1 SIVPFFQI
9 TLDGK
14 IKYSNPA
21 LNEILGII
29 SETDLENY
37 NFFANFLKNEKI
49 KSHILK
55 KIEGKGRIENYRL
68 NIFGKDGSEEIYLM
82 DCKLNAADEENLTLL
97 GSIKNITLHSN
108 KEKQLQKTFDSESNA
123 NNRDKKQPNLIS
135 KLGHEL
141 RTPMNSVLG
150 FLTLIENGLFETE
163 EELKT
168 FSRSA
173 KLSAESLL
181 NLLNDIVEFSKIED
195 DSIDVI
201 KSDFNIRT
209 EIEKIV
215 LTIDAHIKEKE
226 LKFEYSISDEVPEII
241 NSDSFKYNQILTN
254 LLTNAITSTSSGN
267 IKLLVS
273 TKKIAKNRMEIVTS
287 VEDTSNGIEQQQLNE
302 LMNNNFVSGTNKS
315 KVTTSVLH
323 ILICKKLLNL
333 LGGTFE
339 AKSVLGK
346 GSKFNFSI
354 FTSDKNEGVE
364 EQVEVEIE
372 DSKIETDI
380 NEKVSDK
387 RPRLLLVEDN
397 PISQKVEKKLLEDA
411 GYSVDCVDNGLDAIE
426 KVKEGKYNLVLMD
439 IELKELNGLETTK
452 IIRELSE
459 DVNKIPIVAVT
470 AQSSMKDR
478 EVCLLAGM
486 NDYISKPINIT
497 FLKMTIDQWLKE
509 SRAK

>member
-1 SIVPFFQI
+1 
-9 TLDGK
+9 
-14 IKYSNPA
+14 
-21 LNEILGII
+21 
-29 SETDLENY
+29 
-37 NFFANFLKNEKI
+37 
-49 KSHILK
+49 
-55 KIEGKGRIENYRL
+55 
-68 NIFGKDGSEEIYLM
+68 
-82 DCKLNAADEENLTLL
+82 
-97 GSIKNITLHSN
+97 
-108 KEKQLQKTFDSESNA
+108 
-123 NNRDKKQPNLIS
+123 
-135 KLGHEL
+135 
-141 RTPMNSVLG
+141 MNSVLG